1 MDSSRDRDPNN
12 INTSRVDEQDKFR
25 QHFWNKIQAELGAC
39 VPEHLKNILKYNNL
53 DNPLSFRDITE
64 EIIDD
69 LENFAK
75 TLLIELIEDDVN
87 VDMKSYFG
95 IFHKKPN
102 NFRFVIG
109 DKMLIRRMVD
119 FIKSTSLSY
128 WNTKSHEEVNSLVN
142 GNSQSSHSI
151 RNNCKNEELII
162 RKRITQ
168 GEKKFSDKM
177 DPSIVSS
184 LRNVII
190 NVTFHENQFK
200 AEILCPLC
208 DHISHLTK
216 CIDGK
221 MKPTWIVS
229 NFYKHFKLHAKEGS
243 AKEGPRE
250 SASKNLRTGKKKAK

>member
-1 MDSSRDRDPNN
+1 MLMKQCAHWSSIVQYNIISFVRYLVRYLAFDIWRSISGFYCRHDSTNYNLKTSVLLLIAFKNKVMDKDMDSSMDSSRDRDKNN
-12 INTSRVDEQDKFR
+12 INTCRVDEQDKFR
-25 QHFWNKIQAELGAC
+25 QRFWNKIQAELGAC
-39 VPEHLKNILKYNNL
+39 VPEYLKNILKYNNF

-142 GNSQSSHSI
+142 SNSQSSHSI
-151 RNNCKNEELII
+151 SE
-162 RKRITQ
+162 
-168 GEKKFSDKM
+168 
-177 DPSIVSS
+177 
-184 LRNVII
+184 
-190 NVTFHENQFK
+190 
-200 AEILCPLC
+200 
-208 DHISHLTK
+208 
-216 CIDGK
+216 
-221 MKPTWIVS
+221 
-229 NFYKHFKLHAKEGS
+229 
-243 AKEGPRE
+243 
-250 SASKNLRTGKKKAK
+250 